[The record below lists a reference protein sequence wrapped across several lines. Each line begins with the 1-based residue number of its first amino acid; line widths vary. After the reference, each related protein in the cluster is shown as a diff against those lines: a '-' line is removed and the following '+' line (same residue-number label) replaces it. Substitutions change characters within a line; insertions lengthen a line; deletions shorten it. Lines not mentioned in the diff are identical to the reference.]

1 MSKLQ
6 TADAIVDEVRR
17 IRSEVAAPFGEDME
31 GLFDHL
37 REVSGEYA
45 ERKGVFAGVSLE
57 AAAKVA
63 ASWGDLSGPV
73 DDRIVASIRDA
84 RQRAG

>member
-17 IRSEVAAPFGEDME
+17 IRSEVAAPFGGDME

-37 REVSGEYA
+37 RQVGGEYA
-45 ERKGVFAGVSLE
+45 KRKGVFAGVSVE
-57 AAAKVA
+57 AAARVA

-73 DDRIVASIRDA
+73 DDKIVASIRDA
-84 RQRAG
+84 RQKAG